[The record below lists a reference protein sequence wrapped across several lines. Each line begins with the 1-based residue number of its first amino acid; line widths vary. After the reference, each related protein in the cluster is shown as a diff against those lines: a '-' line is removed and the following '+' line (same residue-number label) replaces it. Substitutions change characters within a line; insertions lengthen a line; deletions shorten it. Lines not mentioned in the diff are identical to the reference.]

1 MQPEVNLHKHKDLLH
16 EHNGT
21 TGAMV
26 APLLAAA
33 ATLLLV

>member
-1 MQPEVNLHKHKDLLH
+1 MQREVSFHKHKDLLH

-21 TGAMV
+21 TGAVV